1 MWGDWEGWAV
11 IMEFLSTMTCNF
23 LDDVKHV
30 INNACATQAIL
41 SILLNNLDVDI
52 GPELFAL
59 KEFTKNFPLELKGLA
74 INNSAVIH
82 TTHNSFA
89 RPEPFVLEEQKTVG
103 KDDDVYNFISYIHL
117 DDVFYELDGLK
128 EGPISLGW
136 ANKEQERGVYCRA
149 EGVELL
155 NKSLAEVN
163 SGIEA
168 VNDKILREDEKFKK
182 WNIENNTT
190 DESNEELEPLFD
202 YRRVQPFNTPFNV
215 VCLDDDTPDSSPV
228 ISKKRKMIDSTAE
241 KKKDKNEAVQIIDCE
256 EKEEDWLPPSPNIS
270 AHTSSLLEDSTI
282 KEIRLK
288 KKELASFAQSAKD
301 ELRDVEESVK
311 RDLSASLHSLQDSV
325 AEMPSKPS
333 TDRVKMVI
341 SIQDK
346 DGTKQF
352 RVYADDKFER
362 LFKSFADKV
371 KLELQNLVF
380 CFDGDKINPNATP
393 SSLGMEDDDII
404 EVHEKP
410 SC

>member
-1 MWGDWEGWAV
+1 
-11 IMEFLSTMTCNF
+11 
-23 LDDVKHV
+23 
-30 INNACATQAIL
+30 
-41 SILLNNLDVDI
+41 
-52 GPELFAL
+52 
-59 KEFTKNFPLELKGLA
+59 
-74 INNSAVIH
+74 
-82 TTHNSFA
+82 
-89 RPEPFVLEEQKTVG
+89 
-103 KDDDVYNFISYIHL
+103 
-117 DDVFYELDGLK
+117 
-128 EGPISLGW
+128 
-136 ANKEQERGVYCRA
+136 
-149 EGVELL
+149 
-155 NKSLAEVN
+155 
-163 SGIEA
+163 
-168 VNDKILREDEKFKK
+168 
-182 WNIENNTT
+182 
-190 DESNEELEPLFD
+190 
-202 YRRVQPFNTPFNV
+202 
-215 VCLDDDTPDSSPV
+215 
-228 ISKKRKMIDSTAE
+228 MIDST
-241 KKKDKNEAVQIIDCE
+241 KKDKNEAVQIIDCE

-270 AHTSSLLEDSTI
+270 AHTSNLLEDSTI

>member
-1 MWGDWEGWAV
+1 MSV
-11 IMEFLSTMTCNF
+11 YIFLERLKVFIIVTWSSNKSQKILTLVFNF
-23 LDDVKHV
+23 VNQK
-30 INNACATQAIL
+30 
-41 SILLNNLDVDI
+41 
-52 GPELFAL
+52 
-59 KEFTKNFPLELKGLA
+59 KKKGLLIRYLVWFRTLLWA
-74 INNSAVIH
+74 SESKSVERYLRNS
-82 TTHNSFA
+82 
-89 RPEPFVLEEQKTVG
+89 EM
-103 KDDDVYNFISYIHL
+103 
-117 DDVFYELDGLK
+117 
-128 EGPISLGW
+128 
-136 ANKEQERGVYCRA
+136 
-149 EGVELL
+149 
-155 NKSLAEVN
+155 
-163 SGIEA
+163 
-168 VNDKILREDEKFKK
+168 
-182 WNIENNTT
+182 

-202 YRRVQPFNTPFNV
+202 YRRVQPFNTPFNA

-228 ISKKRKMIDSTAE
+228 ISKKRKMIDST
-241 KKKDKNEAVQIIDCE
+241 KKDKNEAVQIIDCE
-256 EKEEDWLPPSPNIS
+256 EKEEDWLPPSPSIS

-325 AEMPSKPS
+325 ADIPSKPSKTS

-346 DGTKQF
+346 DGMKQF

>member
-11 IMEFLSTMTCNF
+11 IMVEELYSLDLDELNSLS
-23 LDDVKHV
+23 
-30 INNACATQAIL
+30 
-41 SILLNNLDVDI
+41 LDVDI
-52 GPELFAL
+52 SLELFAL
-59 KEFTKNFPLELKGLA
+59 KEFTKNFPPELKCLA
-74 INNSAVIH
+74 INNSEAIR

-103 KDDDVYNFISYIHL
+103 KNDDVYHFISYIHV
-117 DDVFYELDGLK
+117 DDVFYELDGLN
-128 EGPISLGW
+128 EGPISLG
-136 ANKEQERGVYCRA
+136 KEQERGVYCRA
-149 EGVELL
+149 EGVESLE
-155 NKSLAEVN
+155 KSLAEVN

-168 VNDKILREDEKFKK
+168 INDKILREDEKFKK
-182 WNIENNTT
+182 LNIENNTT

-270 AHTSSLLEDSTI
+270 AHTSNLLEDSTI

>member
-1 MWGDWEGWAV
+1 M
-11 IMEFLSTMTCNF
+11 
-23 LDDVKHV
+23 
-30 INNACATQAIL
+30 
-41 SILLNNLDVDI
+41 
-52 GPELFAL
+52 
-59 KEFTKNFPLELKGLA
+59 
-74 INNSAVIH
+74 
-82 TTHNSFA
+82 
-89 RPEPFVLEEQKTVG
+89 
-103 KDDDVYNFISYIHL
+103 
-117 DDVFYELDGLK
+117 
-128 EGPISLGW
+128 
-136 ANKEQERGVYCRA
+136 
-149 EGVELL
+149 
-155 NKSLAEVN
+155 
-163 SGIEA
+163 
-168 VNDKILREDEKFKK
+168 
-182 WNIENNTT
+182 

-241 KKKDKNEAVQIIDCE
+241 KKKDKNEAVQKIDCE

-270 AHTSSLLEDSTI
+270 AHTSNLLEDSTI

-325 AEMPSKPS
+325 TEMPSKPS